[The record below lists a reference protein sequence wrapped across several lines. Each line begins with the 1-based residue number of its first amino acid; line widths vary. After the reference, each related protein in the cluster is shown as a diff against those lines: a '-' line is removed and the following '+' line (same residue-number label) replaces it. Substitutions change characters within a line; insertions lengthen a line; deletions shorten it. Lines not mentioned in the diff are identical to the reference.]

1 MVTATEIQAGV
12 AIAEAIVSAIVR
24 AAPAIQQGV
33 ISSLPY
39 VQAIA
44 GLIQGTNATQE
55 QIDAT
60 LAQINAATDEFLKP
74 LPADDGSTTT

>member
-1 MVTATEIQAGV
+1 MVSAADIEAGV
-12 AIAEAIVSAIVR
+12 AISEALVSAIVK

-33 ISSLPY
+33 VSSLPY

-74 LPADDGSTTT
+74 LPPDDGSTTT

>member
-60 LAQINAATDEFLKP
+60 LAQINAATDEFLKL
-74 LPADDGSTTT
+74 LPADDGTTTT

>member
-1 MVTATEIQAGV
+1 MVSLAGGI
-12 AIAEAIVSAIVR
+12 AIASAIVNAIIK
-24 AAPAIQQGV
+24 AAPAIEKGV
-33 ISSLPY
+33 MDSAPY

-44 GLIQGTNATQE
+44 GLISGSNATRE

-60 LAQINAATDEFLKP
+60 LAQINAATDEFLQA

>member
-1 MVTATEIQAGV
+1 
-12 AIAEAIVSAIVR
+12 
-24 AAPAIQQGV
+24 
-33 ISSLPY
+33 

-60 LAQINAATDEFLKP
+60 LAEINAATDAFLKP
-74 LPADDGSTTT
+74 LPPDDGATTT

>member
-1 MVTATEIQAGV
+1 MVTAAEIQAGV
-12 AIAEAIVSAIVR
+12 AVAEAIVSAIIK
-24 AAPAIQQGV
+24 AAPAIRQGV
-33 ISSLPY
+33 VSSLPY

-60 LAQINAATDEFLKP
+60 LAQINTATDEFLRP
-74 LPADDGSTTT
+74 LPPDDGTTTT